1 MENITQVISTHE
13 LLRNAKFT
21 RRSLKEEYD
30 VLQNERYTIIRN
42 FNDFYK
48 NFASEYWEGKIEKSL
63 LDSVNFL
70 SIYSLRAGIKKQTKM
85 QTLQN
90 LLNENKKQRKIVMY
104 KFKELKT
111 AVQHLRNLKSS
122 GK

>member
-21 RRSLKEEYD
+21 RRSLKDEYAN
-30 VLQNERYTIIRN
+30 LKQERYNIIQK
-42 FNDFYK
+42 FNEFYK
-48 NFASEYWEGKIEKSL
+48 NFVSDYWEGKIEKSR
-63 LDSVNFL
+63 LDSSNFL
-70 SIYSLRAGIKKQTKM
+70 SIYSLRAGIKKQTEM